1 MITQDEYIAIHETIL
16 SLAQQML
23 EVAEQRDEQQLAE
36 LEAVFSQQ
44 IDILKQYSPHMALN
58 QQQRTK
64 VMTLVAEILKCNHLL
79 FNITRPWQHELAL
92 KISSLDTQQK
102 VQQAYNQHSD

>member
-1 MITQDEYIAIHETIL
+1 MMINQDQYIAIHETIL

-23 EVAEQRDEQQLAE
+23 EVAEQRDEPHLAE
-36 LEAVFSQQ
+36 LEAVFSEQ
-44 IDILKQYSPHMALN
+44 IDILKQYSPNIELN
-58 QQQRTK
+58 QEQRTT
-64 VMTLVAEILKCNHLL
+64 VMTLVAETLKCNHML

-102 VQQAYNQHSD
+102 VQQAYSD